1 MTRAY
6 STYHMKWIHF
16 GKIKKKINIAEMINK
31 SQASVVHLTHN
42 DFDAVG
48 SDAIHRLAYG
58 KNNVYTIWA
67 SVGAF
72 PSLFE
77 QVSEID
83 ANGKI
88 LSISDLAVRN
98 GLIPFIKRAK
108 ERGWIIHW
116 RDHHRWTNEEIAD
129 VRGLVDQLVIAT
141 NQCACGICAQTLLP
155 GNPLATE
162 IAQVVCD
169 YDLWKHA
176 DPRSHQ
182 LGLVLQRHKNREYIR
197 DLIMMGIFED
207 DYVRQE
213 FASITEE
220 MEHAMRKGEKDAVF
234 YNNKYK
240 TIITKNHGYP
250 SETAGHLR
258 KKYDSDVE
266 ILVSNNGRFSIRSKI
281 PISHLVAREFR
292 GGGHPEASGG
302 RFLFTFADKLKF
314 ILLKKNPHYNLI
326 AQKVETCA
334 KNVIKNE

>member
-1 MTRAY
+1 
-6 STYHMKWIHF
+6 MKWMNF
-16 GKIKKKINIAEMINK
+16 RKIKKKTNITEMIKKN
-31 SQASVVHLTHN
+31 QASVVHLTHN

-58 KNNVYTIWA
+58 KNNVCTIWA

-77 QVSEID
+77 QVSEIEGK
-83 ANGKI
+83 GKI

-98 GLIPFIKRAK
+98 GFIPFVKRTK
-108 ERGWIIHW
+108 ENGWTIHW

-129 VRGLVDQLVIAT
+129 VRGLVDQLVIST

-155 GNPLATE
+155 DNPLATE
-162 IAQVVCD
+162 IAHVVCD
-169 YDLWKHA
+169 YDLWKHT

-182 LGLVLQRHKNREYIR
+182 LGLVLQRHKNREYVR

-207 DYVRQE
+207 DYIRQE
-213 FASITEE
+213 FASINRE
-220 MEHAMRKGEKDAVF
+220 MEDAMRKSERGMVF

-240 TIITKNHGYP
+240 TIITKNNGYT
-250 SETAGHLR
+250 SETAAYLR

-266 ILVSNNGRFSIRSKI
+266 ILISNNGRFSIRSKH

-302 RFLFTFADKLKF
+302 RFSFTLADKLKF

-326 AQKVETCA
+326 AQKVETCT
-334 KNVIKNE
+334 KKIIKNE